1 MKAVTKPVYIL
12 LFVTL
17 PQLVL
22 LGYLTFNAGGLN
34 MASIVLTG
42 AVTLLLTGIFSIYAL
57 IKRRENSTDTRVFTA
72 ISIVYAFFTAFMLL
86 FNIDLFN
93 ITGFVSPRLVFVI
106 LCMIPVLY
114 GIYGTAFNT
123 TPAEK
128 SNDTAGYAA
137 GLIAVPLIW
146 FVMMNIIS
154 GINLN
159 AILMILIIAGV
170 YTIMLLSVKTL
181 LVWRQERTDSELNS
195 PSTKRYYIITTFVS
209 LLLPLGGLAINQ
221 GNAGLWSSDTS
232 VGMFGDFSSPA
243 FYIIAALNGL
253 LMLLPTVKDKK
264 LRLLAFYLK
273 AVCYTYILYFFIV
286 FLPILPLGLVG
297 LIFYGLGIFIFAP
310 AFAAVWQGRHII
322 KEWDVLSKAWG
333 TSGIIAVFCA
343 GIVTLPVCMIST
355 FWGDKGNLQAA
366 VQYLGY
372 NSVEITEPV
381 EVDLARL
388 ERALKNI
395 KGSYDSTRGMM
406 GFDSGNTPIISA
418 FYTKFILDGKI
429 IAQHNILALENL
441 FLDSGHNLIDVNLAN
456 SNMVHNRVRLADM
469 QGKTELDEETGV
481 YRSRVDLTLEN
492 PAVEGNGE
500 YVTTFKLP
508 EGAYISDYYL
518 DVAGDR
524 KEGILADR
532 RAALFIYR
540 KIVNT
545 RRDPGLLHYTCRNT
559 LELRV
564 FPFSE
569 HEVRQTGFEILHKY
583 PFNLNLDNKI
593 ISLGEDAVQ
602 RETAVDGAVL
612 LSPLQ
617 KAGLKQ
623 VKRTPEYHFVVDCSK
638 NSDIAW
644 HTEQIEEYAKAN
656 NITRAEVIF
665 ASYKVESHSLADMK
679 QTRFEAECGFN
690 FDRAVRMILSKES
703 SKNFPVIIA
712 VSDNMPG
719 AVFPENIY
727 PLSDR
732 FPESPC
738 YYALNHDLTLTPYS
752 YADNKAEGRVK
763 NLIVKPVLNFNGI
776 YVSDNN
782 ECELVPGNMKL
793 DSITLTSNQFKNAIL
808 LDAAQQRYLLNGK
821 PDPLELVRAG
831 FRARVLTPQTAFIV
845 VETPEQERELLDLQE
860 RILNNNEQIP
870 TVTLDEPPLF
880 ICAMLVLLIILF
892 AKIRKKSLKIRL
904 GLD

>member
-22 LGYLTFNAGGLN
+22 LGCFTFGTGGLN
-34 MASIVLTG
+34 IASMAYSG
-42 AVTLLLTGIFSIYAL
+42 AAALLLMGIFSIYAL

-72 ISIVYAFFTAFMLL
+72 ISTVYALFTAFMLL
-86 FNIDLFN
+86 FNEDLFN
-93 ITGFVSPRLVFVI
+93 MTGFVSPRLVFVI

-114 GIYGTAFNT
+114 GIYGTALNT
-123 TPAEK
+123 IIAEK

-146 FVMMNIIS
+146 FVTMNIFS

-159 AILMILIIAGV
+159 AILMIFIIAGV

-181 LVWRQERTDSELNS
+181 LVWRQERTDREFNS
-195 PSTKRYYIITTFVS
+195 PSTKRYYIITTIVS

-243 FYIIAALNGL
+243 FYIIAVLNGL

-286 FLPILPLGLVG
+286 FLPILPLGIVG

-310 AFAAVWQGRHII
+310 AFAAIWQSRHII
-322 KEWDVLSKAWG
+322 KEWAVLSKAWG
-333 TSGIIAVFCA
+333 TPGIIIVFCA

-355 FWGDKGNLQAA
+355 FWGDKGNFETA
-366 VQYLGY
+366 VRYLDH

-395 KGSYDSTRGMM
+395 TGGYDLTRGWM

-418 FYTKFILDGKI
+418 FYTKLILDGKVI
-429 IAQHNILALENL
+429 SQHNLLALENL
-441 FLDSGHNLIDVNLAN
+441 FFDSGYNLIDANLSN
-456 SNMVHNRVRLADM
+456 SNMVNNRVRLADV
-469 QGKTELDEETGV
+469 QGKTEFDEEIGV
-481 YRSRVDLTLEN
+481 YRSWVDLTLKN
-492 PAVEGNGE
+492 PAIEGNGE

-518 DVAGDR
+518 DVSGDR

-540 KIVNT
+540 QIVNT
-545 RRDPGLLHYTCRNT
+545 RRDPGLLHYTGRNT

-564 FPFSE
+564 FPFNG
-569 HEVRQTGFEILHKY
+569 HEVRRTGFEILHNY
-583 PFNLNLDNKI
+583 PFNLDLDNKI
-593 ISLGEDAVQ
+593 ISLGGDAVPK
-602 RETAVDGAVL
+602 EIAVDGAVL
-612 LSPLQ
+612 LSPWQ
-617 KAGLKQ
+617 KAGLKH
-623 VKRTPEYHFVVDCSK
+623 VTRTPEYHFVVDCSK

-644 HTEQIEEYAKAN
+644 HTGQIEEYAKAN

-665 ASYKVESHSLADMK
+665 SSYKVESHSLADMK
-679 QTRFEAECGFN
+679 QAQFQAECGFN

-703 SKNFPVIIA
+703 NKNFPVIIA

-727 PLSDR
+727 PLSGR
-732 FPESPC
+732 FPESPF
-738 YYALNHDLTLTPYS
+738 YYALNHDPTLTPYS
-752 YADNKAEGRVK
+752 YEDNKAGSRVK
-763 NLIVKPVLNFNGI
+763 NPIVEPVLDFNGI
-776 YVSDNN
+776 YVSDND
-782 ECELVPGNMKL
+782 EWELVPGNMEL
-793 DSITLTSNQFKNAIL
+793 DSITFSSNRYQNAVL

-831 FRARVLTPQTAFIV
+831 FRARILTPQTAFIV
-845 VETPEQERELLDLQE
+845 VETPEQEKDLLDLQE

-870 TVTLDEPPLF
+870 TVTLDEPSLVYA
-880 ICAMLVLLIILF
+880 ILVLLVILF
-892 AKIRKKSLKIRL
+892 IKTRKTSCHNS
-904 GLD
+904 

>member
-22 LGYLTFNAGGLN
+22 LGYLTFGIGGLN
-34 MASIVLTG
+34 IESMTLSG
-42 AVTLLLTGIFSIYAL
+42 AATLLLMGIFSIYAL

-72 ISIVYAFFTAFMLL
+72 ISIVYALFTAFMLL
-86 FNIDLFN
+86 FNEDLFN

-114 GIYGTAFNT
+114 GIYGTALNT
-123 TPAEK
+123 ITAEK

-137 GLIAVPLIW
+137 GLIAVPIIW

-159 AILMILIIAGV
+159 AILMIFIIAGV
-170 YTIMLLSVKTL
+170 YIIMLLSVKTL
-181 LVWRQERTDSELNS
+181 LVWRRERIDSELNS
-195 PSTKRYYIITTFVS
+195 LSTKRYYIITTFVS

-243 FYIIAALNGL
+243 FYVIAALNGL

-264 LRLLAFYLK
+264 LRLLVFYLK

-286 FLPILPLGLVG
+286 FLPILPLGIIG

-310 AFAAVWQGRHII
+310 TFAAIWQGRHII
-322 KEWDVLSKAWG
+322 KEWVVLSKAWG
-333 TSGIIAVFCA
+333 TPGIMAVFCA

-355 FWGDKGNLQAA
+355 FWGDKGNFEAA
-366 VQYLGY
+366 ARYLDH

-381 EVDLARL
+381 DLARL
-388 ERALKNI
+388 ERTLKNI
-395 KGSYDSTRGMM
+395 KGSYDLTRGMV
-406 GFDSGNTPIISA
+406 GFDSGNTPAISA
-418 FYTKFILDGKI
+418 FYTNFILDGKVI
-429 IAQHNILALENL
+429 SQHNILALENL
-441 FLDSGHNLIDVNLAN
+441 FFDSEHNLIDANLAN
-456 SNMVHNRVRLADM
+456 SNMVNNQVRLADV
-469 QGKTELDEETGV
+469 QSKTELDEETGV
-481 YRSRVDLTLEN
+481 YRSWVDLILKN
-492 PAVEGNGE
+492 PTVEVNRE

-518 DVAGDR
+518 DVSGDR

-545 RRDPGLLHYTCRNT
+545 RRDPGLLHYTGRNT

-564 FPFSE
+564 FPFNG
-569 HEVRQTGFEILHKY
+569 HEVRRTGFEILHNY
-583 PFNLNLDNKI
+583 PFNLVLDNKI
-593 ISLGEDAVQ
+593 ISLGGDAVQ
-602 RETAVDGAVL
+602 KEIAVDGAVL

-617 KAGLKQ
+617 KAGLKH
-623 VKRTPEYHFVVDCSK
+623 VKRTPEYHFVVDSSK

-644 HTEQIEEYAKAN
+644 HTGQIEEYAKAN
-656 NITRAEVIF
+656 NITRAKVIF
-665 ASYKVESHSLADMK
+665 TSYKVESHSLADMK
-679 QTRFEAECGFN
+679 QAKFQAECGFN

-703 SKNFPVIIA
+703 NKNFPVIIA

-727 PLSDR
+727 PLYDR
-732 FPESPC
+732 FPESPF

-752 YADNKAEGRVK
+752 YADNKGGSRVK
-763 NLIVKPVLNFNGI
+763 NPIVEPALDFNGI
-776 YVSDNN
+776 YVSDNA
-782 ECELVPGNMKL
+782 ESELVPGNMEL
-793 DSITLTSNQFKNAIL
+793 GSVTLTSNRYKNAIL
-808 LDAAQQRYLLNGK
+808 LDAAHYRYLLNGK
-821 PDPLELVRAG
+821 PDPLELVRAS
-831 FRARVLTPQTAFIV
+831 FRVRILTLQTAFIV

-870 TVTLDEPPLF
+870 TVTLDEPPLLV
-880 ICAMLVLLIILF
+880 CAILILLVILF
-892 AKIRKKSLKIRL
+892 IKIRKKSRHQA
-904 GLD
+904 